1 MLKPKKKITKK
12 DLKEDKLVSTYFKT
26 TQFFYQYKKYVSW
39 GITGLVVLAIA
50 GVIYF
55 NNRSANEQKAST
67 ALGEIL
73 RYYDKGEYQT
83 AIDGVPEKNVM
94 GLKEIVDNYGGS
106 HPGDIA
112 KFFLGNSYYSLGKYD
127 EALKYFEDFGGSYAP
142 LRASAIAGA
151 ASCYEAKGDPKE
163 AAEYFE
169 RAAAKSSDAQL
180 TPEYLR
186 NAARDYMLSGKKD
199 RASEL
204 LKKLKKE
211 YPTSAYAR
219 DADRMLAELPS

>member
-26 TQFFYQYKKYVSW
+26 TQFFYQNKRYISW
-39 GITGLVVLAIA
+39 GFTGLVVLVIA

-55 NNRSANEQKAST
+55 NNRAANSEKATT

-83 AIDGVPEKNVM
+83 AISGVPERNIV
-94 GLKEIVDNYGGS
+94 GLKEIVDNYGGTHS
-106 HPGDIA
+106 GDLA
-112 KFFLGNSYYSLGKYD
+112 KYFLASCYYSLGNYD
-127 EALKYFEDFGGSYAP
+127 DALKYFDDFGGSYSP

-151 ASCYEAKGDPKE
+151 ASCYEAKGDNGK

-169 RAAAKSSDAQL
+169 RAASKTSDPQL
-180 TPEYLR
+180 SPEYLR
-186 NAARDYMLSGKKD
+186 EAARDYSVSGKKE
-199 RASEL
+199 RAIEL

-211 YPTSAYAR
+211 YPTSTYAR
-219 DADRMLAELPS
+219 EADRMLAELSG